1 MYDYILINVKI
12 CKINILYFVKEIEKV
27 NKELFKNTFKFDE
40 INNLIINSHKAIR
53 IVRISNKREIIL
65 VINDKNYNLALEIT
79 VFSSVKIKFYGCNNS

>member
-1 MYDYILINVKI
+1 MYDYILINAKI
-12 CKINILYFVKEIEKV
+12 CKINILYFIKEIEKV

-79 VFSSVKIKFYGCNNS
+79 VFSSVKIKFYECNNS